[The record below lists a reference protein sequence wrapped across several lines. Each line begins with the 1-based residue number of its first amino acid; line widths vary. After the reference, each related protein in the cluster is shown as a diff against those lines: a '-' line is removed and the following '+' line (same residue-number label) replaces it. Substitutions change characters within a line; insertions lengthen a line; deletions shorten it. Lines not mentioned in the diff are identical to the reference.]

1 MSVKLLTEHHSEF
14 LCLKGGCTGSMEST
28 LVKMHIVGN
37 HMTWQFVFQEK
48 REKKEKKK
56 YITVDPNLL
65 LSFIY
70 FDQNHTGYLLDK
82 DAEEILHAIGLSQSR
97 AQVCYLTVQPLNI
110 TNITQQMPCLL

>member
-1 MSVKLLTEHHSEF
+1 MSLL
-14 LCLKGGCTGSMEST
+14 
-28 LVKMHIVGN
+28 
-37 HMTWQFVFQEK
+37 FVFQEK

-97 AQVCYLTVQPLNI
+97 AQVCYLTV
-110 TNITQQMPCLL
+110 

>member
-1 MSVKLLTEHHSEF
+1 MSK
-14 LCLKGGCTGSMEST
+14 C
-28 LVKMHIVGN
+28 HIVGN
-37 HMTWQFVFQEK
+37 HMPQIFVLQEK

-97 AQVCYLTVQPLNI
+97 AQVCYLTVQPGSAVGNVSGNRCESDCRSRGREFDPGLV
-110 TNITQQMPCLL
+110 PYFCGD